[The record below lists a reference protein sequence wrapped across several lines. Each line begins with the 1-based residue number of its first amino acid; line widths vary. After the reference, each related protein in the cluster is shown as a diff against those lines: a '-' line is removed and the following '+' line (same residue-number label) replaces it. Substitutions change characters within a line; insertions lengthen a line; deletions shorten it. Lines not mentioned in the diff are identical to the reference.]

1 MILLWNS
8 LFSSTRL
15 IFLKYHFP
23 HMQKSFSNFFWLSK
37 LIQISQPGNLGYS
50 MVVQFFQTKI
60 FCSSWNPHFSPN
72 LHSYSCLEHFNHREF
87 QRKFLL
93 QAPLPPPQLI
103 SLPPICADLSHF
115 TPPET
120 LSDSLVDPS
129 QVWLEEVNTASS
141 QNFQQSIFPPE
152 AKKGTIRLIW
162 VDKCDVLWMASSIF
176 KYLNT
181 LSEFRSLIISV
192 WVK

>member
-23 HMQKSFSNFFWLSK
+23 HMRKSFSNFFWLSK

-72 LHSYSCLEHFNHREF
+72 LHSYFCLEHLNHREF
-87 QRKFLL
+87 QRKSLL
-93 QAPLPPPQLI
+93 QAPLPP
-103 SLPPICADLSHF
+103 SLSVNFSSSHLCWYLTLYSSRDTKWLLSRPVPGVTGRSKHSILTELSAEHF
-115 TPPET
+115 
-120 LSDSLVDPS
+120 PS
-129 QVWLEEVNTASS
+129 WGKEGHHKVNL
-141 QNFQQSIFPPE
+141 
-152 AKKGTIRLIW
+152 GG
-162 VDKCDVLWMASSIF
+162 
-176 KYLNT
+176 
-181 LSEFRSLIISV
+181 
-192 WVK
+192 